1 MLDCVTPR
9 RCFYLQ
15 PSERVKMKTMK
26 IATAIVNA
34 AAASRGF
41 SPEEYISRL
50 ASISC
55 GHKMCALLKATE
67 DNGLVSVF
75 TIT

>member
-1 MLDCVTPR
+1 
-9 RCFYLQ
+9 
-15 PSERVKMKTMK
+15 MKTMK

-50 ASISC
+50 ASISG
-55 GHKMCALLKATE
+55 GHRVCAHFEGME

-75 TIT
+75 SFH

>member
-1 MLDCVTPR
+1 
-9 RCFYLQ
+9 
-15 PSERVKMKTMK
+15 MKTMK
-26 IATAIVNA
+26 ISTETINA

-55 GHKMCALLKATE
+55 GRKVCAHFAGME
-67 DNGLVSVF
+67 DNGRVSVF
-75 TIT
+75 SFH